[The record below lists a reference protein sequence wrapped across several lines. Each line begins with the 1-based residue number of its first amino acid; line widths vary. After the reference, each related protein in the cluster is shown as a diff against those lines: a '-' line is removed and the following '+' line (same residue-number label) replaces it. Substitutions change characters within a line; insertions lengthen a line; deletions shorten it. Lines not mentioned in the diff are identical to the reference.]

1 MDNKPPL
8 PANVAPITAP
18 DILSP
23 EQWEVLLSICDT
35 IIPSIEHDD
44 RGPSHSSS
52 PDASDDDK
60 ASLIK
65 AYYHESASEI
75 PELRDLLKR
84 LFNIVLN
91 PTERAQFSRMLTL
104 LSGTHIDV
112 GSYSAA
118 SLLLTGRVTVFSKQ
132 PLSIRQ
138 EILEGWAQSRLPQIR
153 LFQRTMALV
162 TKSLWVRTSPNL
174 RPLIGLPRVPIDG
187 KVGEGFDFNFIQIP
201 PGSEPAVIETDVVI
215 VGSGCGGGVCAKELA
230 EAGFNVIVV
239 EKGHYWPPKYLPM
252 DDIQGPCQLFM
263 NEGQIISD
271 DGSVVALAGSTWGG
285 GGAINWSASWPVQ
298 PYVRQQWADTGLPLF
313 TSEKFQESVD
323 RVCATMGVSTD
334 HIKHNKPNLKL
345 LEGCKTLGWKCSAL
359 GQNTGGH
366 EHSCGHCHN
375 GCRSAEKQGP
385 GVAWLPKAAEAGA
398 RFIEGLMVNNIE
410 FDDTEGQ
417 KVAKGVRGVWT
428 SRDEHGGVAGKPT
441 TTREVFIKAERVI
454 VSCGSLQ
461 SPLLL
466 MRSGLTNPQIGRNLY
481 LHPVTLVGGIYEE
494 EIRPWEGSILTT
506 ACTEFEDLD
515 GEGHGVKVEVM
526 NTLPNTWLT
535 WSPWENGQQFKKLAS
550 QMDHLAGFVIVHRD
564 KITGRVYP
572 DPVDGRCRIEYSP
585 SPSDRQMILQGIMRT
600 AQLCYE
606 TGAQEI
612 FTIVPGFKPFVRT
625 SDTTKDQFDDWAR
638 GILSHGLPTPQSY
651 FGSAHQMGTCRM
663 STSSDKGVVGPEG
676 QVWGTK
682 GLYVADASVFPTAS
696 GVNPSVTTYAIADFI
711 ARSIVTERNQPAE
724 RK

>member
-1 MDNKPPL
+1 MDNETPL

-35 IIPSIEHDD
+35 IIPSVEYDD
-44 RGPSHSSS
+44 RGPSHGSS
-52 PDASDDDK
+52 PDAGYDDK
-60 ASLIK
+60 ASLVK
-65 AYYHESASEI
+65 AYYHEKASQI
-75 PELRDLLKR
+75 PELRGLLTR

-91 PTERAQFSRMLTL
+91 STERAEISRMLTL
-104 LSGTHIDV
+104 LS
-112 GSYSAA
+112 YSAA
-118 SLLLTGRVTVFSKQ
+118 SILLTGRVTVFAKQ
-132 PLSIRQ
+132 PLSVRQ
-138 EILEGWAQSRLPQIR
+138 DILEGWAHSILPPLR
-153 LFQRTMALV
+153 LFQRTMTLM
-162 TKSLWVRTSPNL
+162 TKNLWSRTSPNL
-174 RPLIGLPRVPIDG
+174 RPLIGLPRVPLDG
-187 KVGEGFDFNFIQIP
+187 KIGEGFDFNFIQIP
-201 PGSEPAVIETDVVI
+201 PGSEPEVIETDVVI

-239 EKGHYWPPKYLPM
+239 EKGHYWPPEYLPM
-252 DDIQGPCQLFM
+252 DDIQGPCQLYM

-285 GGAINWSASWPVQ
+285 GGAINWSASWPAQ

-313 TSEKFQESVD
+313 TSEEFQESVD
-323 RVCATMGVSTD
+323 QVCATMGVSTD
-334 HIKHNKPNLKL
+334 HIKHNKPNLML
-345 LEGCKTLGWKCSAL
+345 LEGCKALGWKHSVI

-366 EHSCGHCHN
+366 EHSCGHCHF

-398 RFIEGLMVNNIE
+398 RFIEGLMVNNVE
-410 FDDTEGQ
+410 FDDVEGQ

-441 TTREVFIKAERVI
+441 TTREVFIKAKRVI

-494 EIRPWEGSILTT
+494 EIKPWEGSILTT

-550 QMDHLAGFVIVHRD
+550 QMDHTAGFVIVHRD
-564 KITGRVYP
+564 KVTGRVYP
-572 DPVDGRCRIEYSP
+572 DPEDGRCRIEYSP

-606 TGAQEI
+606 TGAHEI

-625 SDTTKDQFDDWAR
+625 SGTTKAQFDDWAR

-663 STSSDKGVVGPEG
+663 SASSDKGVVGPQG

-696 GVNPSVTTYAIADFI
+696 GVNPSVTTYAIADYI
-711 ARSIVTERNQPAE
+711 ARSIVTG
-724 RK
+724 RKLARR